1 MKGIAH
7 GRERGGRQGEGGGGF
22 RHREM
27 HIGERNG
34 SAAAAAAPAAPAE
47 LISFA
52 ACHQEQEGNGSAGP
66 AAIVEVAKVHPSSQ
80 NW

>member
-34 SAAAAAAPAAPAE
+34 SAAAAPAE

-66 AAIVEVAKVHPSSQ
+66 AAIVEAAKVHPSSQ
-80 NW
+80 HL